1 MLDLLLDGLIAHDRP
16 RDDLRKER
24 DVEPHR
30 QHALLRL
37 RPAVIDIEKI
47 REQLE
52 RKKGN
57 ADGQC
62 DMDGRKI
69 LMQQQPQLRGRER
82 QILENEQQ
90 AHVEHDARRQNALLL
105 PARRRSFHRAP
116 AGPADRD
123 GKNHEPNEERLSPR
137 IEKQTGHEQAPIAEL
152 PAPHERIVIDH
163 QRQRQEQK

>member
-1 MLDLLLDGLIAHDRP
+1 MLDLLLDGLIAHDWP
-16 RDDLRKER
+16 RDERRKER
-24 DVEPHR
+24 DVEPHH

-69 LMQQQPQLRGRER
+69 LMQQQPQL
-82 QILENEQQ
+82 
-90 AHVEHDARRQNALLL
+90 
-105 PARRRSFHRAP
+105 
-116 AGPADRD
+116 
-123 GKNHEPNEERLSPR
+123 
-137 IEKQTGHEQAPIAEL
+137 
-152 PAPHERIVIDH
+152 
-163 QRQRQEQK
+163 